1 MKKISFLYVIV
12 SAFLITFSF
21 YSCTKDEVPPT
32 VSLLS
37 GTDFITSDAE
47 VAAASDVKVQVKGVK
62 GDVNMKTL
70 TIYENGTKL
79 ALERITDG
87 LNANPAL
94 LSGTDAESFTKPIT
108 FKAQSTGTSDYLF
121 IVEDENLLK
130 DTVEITLSVY
140 TPFNINVAE
149 LKMWNFHGPNFGSID
164 LQKGVALSS
173 DDVAGDAQDIGIVN
187 VLTDQTWK
195 KKIKVKNG
203 TLMATPAA
211 NLDFT
216 QVTSLE
222 KLIAA
227 YNAGTQATEAGVTVG
242 SVFLFKTPKSVTG
255 KSSDDYFIIKTTDLK
270 ETTGDNL
277 DYYIFHLKGKA
288 Y

>member
-1 MKKISFLYVIV
+1 MKKINFLYVV
-12 SAFLITFSF
+12 VFAFILTSTF

-37 GTDFITSDAE
+37 GSGFQTSDASLPFE
-47 VAAASDVKVQVKGVK
+47 SDFKVQVKGVK

-79 ALERITDG
+79 PLERIVDG

-94 LSGTDAESFTKPIT
+94 LTGADAESFTKAIT
-108 FKAQSTGTSDYLF
+108 LKAQKSGISDYLF
-121 IVEDENLLK
+121 VVEDENALK
-130 DTVEITLSVY
+130 DTVDIRITGF
-140 TPFNINVAE
+140 TPFNINVTD
-149 LKMWNFHGPNFGSID
+149 LKLWNFHGPNFGSID

-173 DDVAGDAQDIGIVN
+173 DDTNGDAQDVGIVN

-195 KKIKVKNG
+195 KKIKTKNG

-211 NLDFT
+211 NLNFDD
-216 QVTSLE
+216 VTDLD

-227 YNAGTQATEAGVTVG
+227 FNAGTQVQEAGVTVN
-242 SVFLFKTPKSVTG
+242 SVFLFKTPKSITG
-255 KSSDDYFIIKTTDLK
+255 KTSDDYFIMKTKELK